1 MYHLRSA
8 PLPAPPAARRFSP
21 LTARRA
27 EVRRRKRP
35 RRLPRLRLS
44 HLKFAAA
51 VPVLLLM
58 AYGAWALL
66 PERLPPV
73 SPPPTPRAAA
83 TVLTPRPP
91 HPSPVRMLDRQAV
104 QELVAGRNLL
114 NLSDPAVEV
123 RGEASSF
130 TVQTTLEPGLQQH
143 LAERLDRKNSRYI
156 GIVALDPADGRVLA
170 MAGYDRTDPSA
181 NPCLDSRFPAASV
194 FKIITAAAALEA
206 RDLGPHSV
214 LSWDGG
220 KYTLY
225 KSQLRPAVS
234 RKPNQLTLKD
244 SFAQSVNP
252 VFGRIGAHMLG
263 RGLLESYAQAFGFN
277 REIEFEQPVR
287 PSRVELT
294 DNAFELAEV
303 ASGFNRTTRISPL
316 HGALMAAAV
325 VNAGRLVEPSVVD
338 RVTDTAGRTVYQ
350 RRPGQGERV
359 IDART
364 ATELAEMMR
373 ATVQSGTAHKQFQKH
388 HADRV
393 LAQLEIGGKTG
404 SMGDDE
410 PDMRYDWFVGFARGH
425 QLSRQMVFA
434 VVVVHEDFI
443 GTRAAAYAA
452 MAIREYFKPALARVD
467 ARAPKS

>member
-1 MYHLRSA
+1 MRA
-8 PLPAPPAARRFSP
+8 PATPKPPAD
-21 LTARRA
+21 
-27 EVRRRKRP
+27 
-35 RRLPRLRLS
+35 LS
-44 HLKFAAA
+44 AAIA
-51 VPVLLLM
+51 KPQP
-58 AYGAWALL
+58 AH
-66 PERLPPV
+66 
-73 SPPPTPRAAA
+73 AAPA
-83 TVLTPRPP
+83 
-91 HPSPVRMLDRQAV
+91 RMLDRQAV
-104 QELVAGRNLL
+104 QQLVTGRNLL
-114 NLSDPAVEV
+114 NLSEPAVEV
-123 RGEASSF
+123 RVDTARF

-143 LAERLDRKNSRYI
+143 LSDRLDRKNSRSI

-170 MAGYDRTDPSA
+170 MAGYDRTDPAA

-194 FKIITAAAALEA
+194 FKIVTAAAAIEA
-206 RDLGPHSV
+206 RDLGAQSV

-225 KSQLRPAVS
+225 KSQLRAAVS

-252 VFGRIGAHMLG
+252 VFGRIGALMLG
-263 RGLLESYAQAFGFN
+263 RNLLESYAQAFGFN

-303 ASGFNRTTRISPL
+303 ASGYNRTTRISPL

-359 IDART
+359 VDART
-364 ATELAEMMR
+364 AAELAEMMR

-425 QLSRQMVFA
+425 QPSRQMVFA

-443 GTRAAAYAA
+443 GTRAARGSDRCQLLKRQTVNFNLADSLPGLISQSASY
-452 MAIREYFKPALARVD
+452 KPGFAVQNLEINM
-467 ARAPKS
+467 P